1 MIRPKISTSTGA
13 AESKKRSANSPHEL
27 QALRINI
34 AKIVGQ
40 YFLPLLIVT
49 MLFAFFLI
57 LIIGTRFVTSD
68 TVEKM
73 ALASSVQVAFGMII
87 GYVCVYIGLMMTWF
101 GIEAAYTL
109 TGAVGA
115 EQTKGEIS
123 LKSASPGLIFALGG
137 MILIAV
143 CLYKPIEYKAD
154 IPITEID
161 IPLTPPLSNRV
172 QKRPEA
178 LESKPPPPFE
188 ESNGR

>member
-1 MIRPKISTSTGA
+1 MIRPKISTSDGA
-13 AESKKRSANSPHEL
+13 AESKKRSANSPPEL

-34 AKIVGQ
+34 ATIVGQ

-49 MLFAFFLI
+49 MLFLI
-57 LIIGTRFVTSD
+57 IIIGTRLVTSD

-101 GIEAAYTL
+101 GIEAAYTI
-109 TGAVGA
+109 TGSVGA

-137 MILIAV
+137 MILIAA
-143 CLYKPIEYKAD
+143 CLYKPIEYKAEV
-154 IPITEID
+154 PITEID
-161 IPLTPPLSNRV
+161 IPLTPPLSDKV
-172 QKRPEA
+172 QSRPEA
-178 LESKPPPPFE
+178 VESKLLPPFE
-188 ESNGR
+188 EGNDR